1 MDTSQKALH
10 AALFEVTFSRARLFM
25 TLWTVVCQSPL
36 SMGFSSL
43 EYWSGL
49 PCLSPEDL
57 SDPRIKPKYPALR
70 ADSLL
75 PEPPGKHTYHYIII
89 LI

>member
-10 AALFEVTFSRARLFM
+10 AVLFEVAFSRAQLFM
-25 TLWTVVCQSPL
+25 TLWTVVRQSPV
-36 SMGFSSL
+36 SIGFSSL

-57 SDPRIKPKYPALR
+57 SDPRIKPECPALQ
-70 ADSLL
+70 ADFLL
-75 PEPPGKHTYHYIII
+75 PEPPGKHMYHYIMI

>member
-10 AALFEVTFSRARLFM
+10 AVLFEVAFSRAQLFM
-25 TLWTVVCQSPL
+25 TLWTVVRQSPL

-49 PCLSPEDL
+49 PCLSPGDL
-57 SDPRIKPKYPALR
+57 SDPGI
-70 ADSLL
+70 
-75 PEPPGKHTYHYIII
+75 EPRSILYH
-89 LI
+89 LSHQWLKKL